1 MAEAPMP
8 TQHTETTAE
17 TRRFKVFRFKRG
29 GHDGERFDEF
39 VVPVGPHTT
48 VLDALL
54 WIQLHRDR
62 TLALRHSCMHASCG
76 TCGVLV
82 NRREALACVTSV
94 SDLGDEV
101 TVEPLANIPVLTDLV
116 VDMDELYAR
125 FYADHPLVRA
135 SELPAGAD
143 TPEGLAEYLRFEDC
157 LECGLCLSACPI
169 ASTSQEYVGPA
180 ALIAAQRLLEEPRG
194 ADEQAVLDWAAGPQ
208 GVWRCHAAYECTEA
222 CPANVN
228 PAERIMAL
236 RRELLRAPSSSGRGS

>member
-1 MAEAPMP
+1 MAA
-8 TQHTETTAE
+8 QQTETSAE

-29 GHDGERFDEF
+29 GHDGEHFDEF
-39 VVPVGPHTT
+39 VVPVGPNTT

-62 TLALRHSCMHASCG
+62 TLALRHSCLHASCG

-82 NRREALACVTSV
+82 NRREALACVTSA

-101 TVEPLANIPVLTDLV
+101 TVEPLANIPVLADLV
-116 VDMDELYAR
+116 VDMDEFYAR
-125 FYADHPLVRA
+125 FHDDHPIVRT
-135 SELPAGAD
+135 SEFLPGAD
-143 TPEGLAEYLRFEDC
+143 TPEDLGTYLRFEDC
-157 LECGLCLSACPI
+157 LECGLCLSACPV
-169 ASTSQEYVGPA
+169 ASTSQGYVGPA

-194 ADEQAVLDWAAGPQ
+194 TDEQAVLDWAAGPE
-208 GVWRCHAAYECTEA
+208 GIWRCHAAYECTEA

-236 RRELLRAPSSSGRGS
+236 RRELLRRGSRKGQRS